1 MKDFRTKDG
10 LIIENVSEYVSE
22 WLVKHPESEIYI
34 GCDSQEV
41 GSNVNYVTTICL
53 YEFGKGA
60 HVIHC
65 KEIEPR
71 PKKGDPI
78 ANMHPK
84 LWSEVVRSVNAAEM
98 LKDIDTKITVHVDY
112 NSKPSEKSNQLYEAG
127 IGYAKSM
134 GYDAVGKPHAWAA
147 SNCADNYC
155 R

>member
-1 MKDFRTKDG
+1 MVFRTRDG
-10 LIIENVSEYVSE
+10 IVIENIANYVEE
-22 WLVKHPESEIYI
+22 WTTRHPDSEIYV

-41 GSNVNYVTTICL
+41 GHKINYVTTICM

-65 KEIEPR
+65 KETIDKPA
-71 PKKGDPI
+71 KLNPI

-84 LWSEVVRSVNAAEM
+84 LWSEVVRSVNVAES
-98 LKDIDTKITVHVDY
+98 LKDINAKITVHVDY
-112 NSKPSEKSNQLYEAG
+112 NSKQSEKSNQLYEAG

-134 GYDAVGKPHAWAA
+134 GYDAVGKPDAWAA
-147 SNCADNYC
+147 SSAADNYC